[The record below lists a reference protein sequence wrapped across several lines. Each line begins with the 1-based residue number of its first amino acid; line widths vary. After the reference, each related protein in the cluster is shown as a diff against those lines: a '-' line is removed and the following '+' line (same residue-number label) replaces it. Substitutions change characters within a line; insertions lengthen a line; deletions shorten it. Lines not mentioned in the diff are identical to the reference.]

1 MRWCLA
7 IILFCA
13 VSLVGQTASPTSK
26 ALHDLFA
33 TEWEYEMQQF
43 PEEASDLGDRRWN
56 NRWTDTSLEAIARRH
71 EHQQDVLVRLARID
85 RSGLSDTD
93 QLNYD
98 LFQKRYQDRIEG
110 YRFHWFLLPLNQ
122 REGIQTEDDF
132 ADSLRFTTVKDYE
145 DWIARLRAFPVK
157 MDQTIALM
165 RQGIREHMVHP
176 KVIMQRIPAQIDKQL
191 VSDPTQSGF
200 YKPFLHFPAEISAA
214 DQQRLRQQGAQAV
227 QQQIIPAYQKFK
239 DFFVGEYIPACFDH
253 VGAWQLP
260 NGGELYAY
268 FVRHYTTTKVTPEEV
283 HQTGLKE
290 VARIRAEMD
299 KIMQQTGFKGTREE
313 FFKFLRTD
321 PQFFYK
327 TPEELFDGYKV
338 VAKTIDPN
346 LVKVFRTLPREPYG
360 VEAIPSAFAPD
371 TTTAYYRQGAG
382 DGSRA
387 GTFFVNLY
395 KVDTRPKWEM
405 MALALHESVPGHHLQ
420 IARAHELGEIPM
432 FRRFGEYTVFVEGW
446 GLYAESLGDEMGLYA
461 DPYSKFGQLTYEMWR
476 AVRLVVD
483 TGIHAK
489 HWTRE
494 QAITYF
500 MDNAPKQELDVT
512 NEIDRYIAWPGQAL
526 AYKTGELK
534 IKELRTRAR
543 QQLGTDFDIK
553 EFHDIVLGSGAVPL
567 DILERNV
574 NQWISGKLRQQR
586 ASLLVASQNPP
597 LTEAAGSTRRVP
609 AAVAEANLVH
619 KTDPAYPQMAKIAHI
634 QGDVV
639 LLLTINEKGEVS
651 NVRTVSGHPILIQAA
666 MDTVK
671 QWQYKPFLINGEPVE
686 VQTMATVRFHM

>member
-1 MRWCLA
+1 MRWCLIA
-7 IILFCA
+7 VMFCA
-13 VSLVGQTASPTSK
+13 VTVLGQTPKGAPASQ
-26 ALHDLFA
+26 ALHDLIA
-33 TEWEYEMQQF
+33 AEWEYEMQQF

-56 NRWTDTSLEAIARRH
+56 DRWTDQSLEAIARRH
-71 EHQQDVLVRLARID
+71 QHNQAVLVRIAKID
-85 RSGLSDTD
+85 RNSLPEAD

-98 LFQKRYQDRIEG
+98 LFQKRYQDSIEG
-110 YRFHWFLLPLNQ
+110 HRFHWFLLPLNQ
-122 REGIQTEDDF
+122 REGIQTQDDF

-145 DWIARLRAFPVK
+145 DWIARLHAFPVY

-176 KVIMQRIPAQIDKQL
+176 RIIMQRIPAQIDKQL
-191 VSDPTQSGF
+191 VTDPTQSGF
-200 YKPFLHFPAEISAA
+200 YKPFLHFPAEISVA
-214 DQQRLRQQGAQAV
+214 DQERLRQQGTQAV
-227 QQQIIPAYQKFK
+227 REQIIPAYQKFK
-239 DFFVGEYIPACFDH
+239 NFFVSEYIPGCFGQ

-268 FVRHYTTTKVTPEEV
+268 FVRQYTTTKVTPEEV

-299 KIMQQTGFKGTREE
+299 RIMQQTGFKGTREE

-346 LVKVFRTLPREPYG
+346 LVKMFRTLPREPYG

-432 FRRFGEYTVFVEGW
+432 FRRFGDFTVFVEGW

-494 QAITYF
+494 QAIRYF

-534 IKELRTRAR
+534 IKELRARAR

-553 EFHDIVLGSGAVPL
+553 EFHDVVLGSGAVPL

-574 NQWISGKLRQQR
+574 NRWIAEKLK
-586 ASLLVASQNPP
+586 
-597 LTEAAGSTRRVP
+597 RR
-609 AAVAEANLVH
+609 
-619 KTDPAYPQMAKIAHI
+619 TSAK
-634 QGDVV
+634 
-639 LLLTINEKGEVS
+639 
-651 NVRTVSGHPILIQAA
+651 
-666 MDTVK
+666 
-671 QWQYKPFLINGEPVE
+671 
-686 VQTMATVRFHM
+686 